1 MDEPPVI
8 DTPGYQALFKQPI
21 VYEVDARE
29 TAAVESLMARGL
41 VQSQAKGLW
50 RQLVAC
56 REHVVR
62 FAMLVRWC
70 TALRFEA
77 AEASRW
83 LEKYGLGGQSLCGT
97 CGRAIDPRQ
106 PMKMDRCTYK
116 MRCPSCAAKRRS

>member
-1 MDEPPVI
+1 MAEPPII
-8 DTPGYQALFKQPI
+8 DSDGYQALFKQPI

-29 TAAVESLMARGL
+29 TAAVESLMDRGL

-70 TALRFEA
+70 TALRFDA
-77 AEASRW
+77 VEASHW
-83 LEKYGLGGQSLCGT
+83 LEKYGLSGQSVCDSCRCEL
-97 CGRAIDPRQ
+97 DPRE
-106 PMKMDRCTYK
+106 PVRFDPETYK
-116 MRCPSCAAKRRS
+116 MWCPGCAS